1 MDSKVNKFY
10 ELQKAK
16 KKRKFVKPQ
25 ILQNLELIQ
34 RLLREGN
41 SLKQIHEF
49 LLGENLINCHYG
61 YFIRKFYEL
70 NEEKPEDKSLV
81 TDNNK
86 LASQEVPTYE
96 SELPEVK
103 QSKEERRRP
112 ITRIDDDKPVTS
124 ITDGLSKEDLDE
136 IRAEQKR
143 LFDRRD

>member
-49 LLGENLINCHYG
+49 LFGENLINCHYG

-103 QSKEERRRP
+103 QRKEERRRP

>member
-103 QSKEERRRP
+103 QRKEERRRP
-112 ITRIDDDKPVTS
+112 ITRINDDKPVTS

>member
-86 LASQEVPTYE
+86 LASQEVPAYE

-103 QSKEERRRP
+103 QRREERRRP

>member
-25 ILQNLELIQ
+25 IMQNLELIQ

-61 YFIRKFYEL
+61 YFIRKFYEI
-70 NEEKPEDKSLV
+70 NEERPEVISTVTENTKSA
-81 TDNNK
+81 THEET
-86 LASQEVPTYE
+86 AYE

-103 QSKEERRRP
+103 KRREEKRQTIR
-112 ITRIDDDKPVTS
+112 RIDDDKPVTS
-124 ITDGLSKEDLDE
+124 ITDGLSEEDLDE

>member
-103 QSKEERRRP
+103 QRKEERRRP

>member
-103 QSKEERRRP
+103 QRREERRRP

>member
-25 ILQNLELIQ
+25 IMQNLELIQ
-34 RLLREGN
+34 RLLSEGN

-61 YFIRKFYEL
+61 YFIRKFYEI
-70 NEEKPEDKSLV
+70 NEERPEVISTVTENTKSA
-81 TDNNK
+81 THK
-86 LASQEVPTYE
+86 ETAYE

-103 QSKEERRRP
+103 KRREEKRQTIR
-112 ITRIDDDKPVTS
+112 RIDDDKPVTS
-124 ITDGLSKEDLDE
+124 ITDGLSEEDLDE

>member
-1 MDSKVNKFY
+1 
-10 ELQKAK
+10 
-16 KKRKFVKPQ
+16 
-25 ILQNLELIQ
+25 LELIQ

-103 QSKEERRRP
+103 QRKEERRRP